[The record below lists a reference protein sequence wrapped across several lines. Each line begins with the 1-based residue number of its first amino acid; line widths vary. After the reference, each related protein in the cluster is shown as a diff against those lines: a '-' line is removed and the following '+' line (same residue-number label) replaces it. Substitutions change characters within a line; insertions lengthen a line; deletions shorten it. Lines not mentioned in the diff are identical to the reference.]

1 MTCLSRVNNIRRGKT
16 KQRLERCAI
25 SVSIYPPKRSP
36 LTPVLRPF
44 FPPFVLSQSISASV
58 SISSPARR
66 RVAVHPPIDHSIHTL
81 FSSAMK
87 SLGRYIFIALEDL
100 LHDFSFAR
108 FASDGL
114 ERIASELE
122 HVLQA

>member
-1 MTCLSRVNNIRRGKT
+1 
-16 KQRLERCAI
+16 
-25 SVSIYPPKRSP
+25 
-36 LTPVLRPF
+36 
-44 FPPFVLSQSISASV
+44 
-58 SISSPARR
+58 
-66 RVAVHPPIDHSIHTL
+66 
-81 FSSAMK
+81 MK

-122 HVLQA
+122 HVLQAWS